1 MTAEKSITLM
11 PTTATIFDAAAKFT
25 GTRINMSLSR
35 APLPEPLAAPARQSL
50 ARIAVLVPARD
61 PDRNM
66 VPLVASLLQLGFGAI
81 IVVNDGSS
89 SASAEVFAEL
99 GPLDRVHLLR
109 HAINLG
115 KGRALKNGINYFL
128 GELPAFDVLVTA
140 DADGQHTPT
149 DIARVA
155 HAALEASG
163 KIVLGS
169 RGFVKNIPLRSRVGN
184 GLTRHIFAFVT
195 GTKLADTQTGLRAFP
210 RAMLPSLM
218 VLDGERY
225 EYEMTVLAHICCI
238 GSKPLE
244 VPIETVYIDGNR
256 SSHFDPILDSM
267 RIYFVLARFFLSSII
282 AAGIDFFGFTVTY
295 ALTGNV
301 LAGVIIGRL
310 SSLVNFALNKKFVF
324 HSRASVASSL
334 WRYYVLVAAIAALS
348 YGLIWTL
355 VRRLHWNVFA
365 SKVIVDVLLSLVS
378 FSVQR
383 TFVFRKTEE
392 S

>member
-1 MTAEKSITLM
+1 MSSTL
-11 PTTATIFDAAAKFT
+11 
-25 GTRINMSLSR
+25 
-35 APLPEPLAAPARQSL
+35 LPISEPHIAPAPPSL
-50 ARIAVLVPARD
+50 ARAAVLVPAWD
-61 PDRNM
+61 PNRSM
-66 VPLVASLLQLGFGAI
+66 ISLVASLLELGFGAI

-89 SASAEVFAEL
+89 PASDEIFAQL
-99 GPLDRVHLLR
+99 QPLDRVHILR

-128 GELPAFDVLVTA
+128 GELPAFDVLITA
-140 DADGQHTPT
+140 DADGQHTPA

-155 HAALEASG
+155 TAALEQSTR
-163 KIVLGS
+163 IVLGS
-169 RGFVKNIPLRSRVGN
+169 RGFVKDVPLRSRIGN

-210 RAMLPSLM
+210 RTILPSLM
-218 VLDGERY
+218 ALEGERY
-225 EYEMTVLAHICCI
+225 EYEMTVLAHICRTGARPI
-238 GSKPLE
+238 E

-256 SSHFDPILDSM
+256 SSHFDPIRDSM

-282 AAGIDFFGFTVTY
+282 AAGIDFLGFTATF
-295 ALTGNV
+295 ALTGNILV
-301 LAGVIIGRL
+301 AIIVGRL
-310 SSLVNFALNKKFVF
+310 DSLVNFALNKKFVF
-324 HSRASVASSL
+324 HSRTSIVGSL
-334 WRYYVLVAAIAALS
+334 WRYYLTVAAIAALS

-355 VRRLHWNVFA
+355 SRRLHWNVFV

-383 TFVFRKTEE
+383 TFVFRKSEV